1 MILGGDNFMIIKGYI
16 CHYGDY
22 KYETPYHPDYKI
34 NEGAFMKGLAAC
46 EKVPV
51 FFDSDCFHDLG
62 KISGYATLF
71 HRKDGIF
78 CEIKTNEVFNNFIY
92 QFFNVDDLLKNTML
106 GFWAT
111 TIKKDKDGNIDDGLI
126 RAVYF
131 TKTGYEPILSVEDIL
146 WG

>member
-1 MILGGDNFMIIKGYI
+1 MIIKGYI

-22 KYETPYHPDYKI
+22 YKKYSTHDYEI

-51 FFDSDCFHDLG
+51 FFDSDGFHDPAKILG
-62 KISGYATLF
+62 HATLF
-71 HRKDGIF
+71 HREDGVF
-78 CEIKTNEVFNNFIY
+78 CEIKTNDVFNNFIY

-111 TIKKDKDGNIDDGLI
+111 KIEKDKDGNIVDGII

-131 TKTGYEPILSVEDIL
+131 TKTGYEPILSVEGDVFYA
-146 WG
+146 

>member
-1 MILGGDNFMIIKGYI
+1 MNIKGYI

-34 NEGAFMKGLAAC
+34 NKGAFMHELAAC

-51 FFDSDCFHDLG
+51 FFDSDDFHDPAKILG
-62 KISGYATLF
+62 HATLF
-71 HRKDGIF
+71 HREDGIF
-78 CEIKTNEVFNNFIY
+78 CEIKTNDVFNKFIY

-111 TIKKDKDGNIDDGLI
+111 KIEKDKDGNIVDGII

-131 TKTGYEPILSVEDIL
+131 TKTGYEPIESVEGYDIL
-146 WG
+146 

>member
-1 MILGGDNFMIIKGYI
+1 MIIKGYI

-22 KYETPYHPDYKI
+22 YKKYSTHDYEI
-34 NEGAFMKGLAAC
+34 NEGAFVKGLAAR
-46 EKVPV
+46 ERVPV
-51 FFDSDCFHDLG
+51 FFDSDNFHDIEKLLG
-62 KISGYATLF
+62 HATLF

-78 CEIKTNEVFNNFIY
+78 CEIKTNDVFNNFIY
-92 QFFNVDDLLKNTML
+92 QFFNIDDLLKNTML

-111 TIKKDKDGNIDDGLI
+111 KIEKDKDGNIDDGII

-131 TKTGYEPILSVEDIL
+131 TKTGYEPIESVEDIL

>member
-1 MILGGDNFMIIKGYI
+1 MIIKGYI

-34 NEGAFMKGLAAC
+34 NKGAFMKGLAAC

-51 FFDSDCFHDLG
+51 FFDSDNFHDPAKILG
-62 KISGYATLF
+62 HATLF
-71 HRKDGIF
+71 HREDGIF
-78 CEIKTNEVFNNFIY
+78 CEIKTNTIFNNYFY
-92 QFFNVDDLLKNTML
+92 QFFCDDDLLKKTML

-111 TIKKDKDGNIDDGLI
+111 AVKKDKDGNIDDGLI

-131 TKTGYEPILSVEDIL
+131 TITGYEPILSVEDYRQVDKAL
-146 WG
+146 KE